1 MHLLVAYS
9 LLLSTRLKVILN
21 IVVLLQVSVF
31 YTPSV
36 PNYKLFWLFWIHSF
50 SDVSRPRFKITGQGL

>member
-31 YTPSV
+31 YTVALNP
-36 PNYKLFWLFWIHSF
+36 
-50 SDVSRPRFKITGQGL
+50 TGI